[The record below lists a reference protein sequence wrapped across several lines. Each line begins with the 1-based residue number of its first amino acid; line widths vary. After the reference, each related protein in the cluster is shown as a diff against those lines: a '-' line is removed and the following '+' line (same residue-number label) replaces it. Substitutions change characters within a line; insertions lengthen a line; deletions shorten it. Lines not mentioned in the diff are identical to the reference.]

1 MSIRIVRGEDIHH
14 ERSHLTADATALLA
28 VEPLILDTETT
39 GLGDEAEI
47 CEIAV
52 IRHDGSV
59 VLDTLVRPTG
69 KISAGAT
76 RVHGITD
83 ADVRDAPSIDDVLDA
98 SVRLLL
104 ASHQIAIY
112 NADYDLRLLRQSAAA
127 AGQYDINIWAMGMR
141 REAFCVMEAFA
152 EWYGSWNVRHES
164 YTWQKL
170 ETAALHFGLSWDG
183 KAHRALTDARMTLE
197 VVKSMAKGN

>member
-14 ERSHLTADATALLA
+14 ERLHLTAAATKVLA
-28 VEPLILDTETT
+28 TEPLILDTETT

-52 IRHDGSV
+52 IRQDGSV

-69 KISAGAT
+69 KISEDAT

-98 SVRLLL
+98 RVRLFL
-104 ASHQIAIY
+104 ASHPIAIY

-127 AGQYDINIWAMGMR
+127 AGDSDLNTWAMGLR
-141 REAFCVMEAFA
+141 RETFCVMEAFA
-152 EWYGSWNVRHES
+152 EWYGSWNARHKS

-170 ETAALHFGLSWDG
+170 ETAALHFRLPWDG

>member
-14 ERSHLTADATALLA
+14 ERSHLTAAATKLLA
-28 VEPLILDTETT
+28 AEPLILDTETT

-69 KISAGAT
+69 KIPADAT

-98 SVRLLL
+98 RVRLFL
-104 ASHQIAIY
+104 ASHPIAIY

-127 AGQYDINIWAMGMR
+127 AGDSNL
-141 REAFCVMEAFA
+141 
-152 EWYGSWNVRHES
+152 N
-164 YTWQKL
+164 T
-170 ETAALHFGLSWDG
+170 
-183 KAHRALTDARMTLE
+183 
-197 VVKSMAKGN
+197 

>member
-1 MSIRIVRGEDIHH
+1 MSIRIVRGENIHH

-47 CEIAV
+47 CELAV

-59 VLDTLVRPTG
+59 ALDTLVRPTG
-69 KISAGAT
+69 KISEDAT

-98 SVRLLL
+98 RVRLFL
-104 ASHQIAIY
+104 ASHPIAIY

-127 AGQYDINIWAMGMR
+127 AGESDLNTWAMGLR
-141 REAFCVMEAFA
+141 RETFCVMEAFA
-152 EWYGSWNVRHES
+152 EWYGSWNARHES

-183 KAHRALTDARMTLE
+183 KAHRALTDTRMTLE

>member
-1 MSIRIVRGEDIHH
+1 MSVRIVRGEDIHY
-14 ERSHLTADATALLA
+14 ERSHLTAAATALLA
-28 VEPLILDTETT
+28 AEPLILDAETT

-69 KISAGAT
+69 KISEDAT
-76 RVHGITD
+76 RIHGITD

-98 SVRLLL
+98 RVRLFL
-104 ASHQIAIY
+104 ASHPIAIY

-127 AGQYDINIWAMGMR
+127 AGDSDLNTWAMGLR
-141 REAFCVMEAFA
+141 RETFCVMETFA
-152 EWYGSWNVRHES
+152 EWYGSWNARYES

-170 ETAALHFGLSWDG
+170 ETAALHFGLSWDS
-183 KAHRALTDARMTLE
+183 KAHRALTDTRMTLE

>member
-1 MSIRIVRGEDIHH
+1 MSVRIVRGEDIHY
-14 ERSHLTADATALLA
+14 ERSHLAAAATALLA
-28 VEPLILDTETT
+28 AEPLILDAETT
-39 GLGDEAEI
+39 GLGNEAEI

-69 KISAGAT
+69 KIPADAT
-76 RVHGITD
+76 KVHGITD
-83 ADVRDAPSIDDVLDA
+83 ADVRNAPSIDDVFDA
-98 SVRLLL
+98 RVRLLL

-127 AGQYDINIWAMGMR
+127 AGQSDLNTWAIGMG

-152 EWYGSWNVRHES
+152 EWYGSWNARHES

-170 ETAALHFGLSWDG
+170 ETAALYFGLSWDG